1 MIYLSRKILTNTLH
15 NAILVTS
22 KLTLLISSRMN
33 VTELARKLHIHPK
46 ELLEILP
53 AYGFDIGKKAIKI
66 DNKVA
71 QQIIKKWRFIKR
83 ELDEKKLKELED
95 EKNKA
100 KELRK
105 EQGIT
110 IYIGDKIIVRDLADS
125 MQMPVTQL
133 ITELMKNGIL
143 ANMNQNIDFDTA
155 AVISEEL
162 GFSVSRLDKKNG
174 DSEII
179 EDILANALLK
189 QKNKIAR
196 PPVIVVMGHVD
207 HGKTKLLD
215 TIRQTNIIDTE
226 SGGITQ
232 HIGAYQTTWK
242 DPKTGIERDLT
253 FIDTPGHEAFTVM
266 RSRGAKVADIAIL
279 VVAADDGVNTQT
291 KEVIQ
296 IIKAAKLPFVVA
308 INKIDKEG
316 ADIQKVK
323 TELSH
328 YDIIPED
335 WGGNVPMVEISAK
348 EKLNID
354 KLLDVLLLVGD
365 MSAEE
370 ITADASGLA
379 AGTVIESHVDKG
391 MGPVATVLVQA
402 GTLKKN
408 DPLVFNGEIY
418 GKVRAMKDHKGNFID
433 EATPSVP
440 AQIIGFKVTPRV
452 GDILDVGSAAEAKL
466 VDVKSKKSEQTGA
479 ETHSVVQQVSEDD
492 EKKKTLNLI
501 IKADV
506 LGSLEAIIG
515 TLETIQHDEVG
526 VKIIGKGLGN
536 ITDDDIARAESGNG
550 TIIGFNVKANLIIAE
565 TLREKNIPFFHY
577 SVIYALTDWV
587 KVELEKLLEHE
598 MIVTELGIVK
608 ILAVFRTDKN
618 AMTIGGRVEEG
629 KILKNAKVRIK
640 RAGEIV
646 GIGKLTQI
654 QSGKS
659 EVKSAPAGTECGMRY
674 EGKTKIEV
682 GDVFEAYSEESKIRK
697 IEFK

>member
-1 MIYLSRKILTNTLH
+1 
-15 NAILVTS
+15 
-22 KLTLLISSRMN
+22 MN
-33 VTELARKLHIHPK
+33 VTELARKLRIHPK

-53 AYGFDIGKKAIKI
+53 EYGFDIGKKAIKI

-71 QQIIKKWRFIKR
+71 QQIIKKWRYIKR
-83 ELDEKKLKELED
+83 ELDEKKIKEIE
-95 EKNKA
+95 EQKA
-100 KELRK
+100 KEKELRK
-105 EQGIT
+105 EQGIEIT
-110 IYIGDKIIVRDLADS
+110 ISDLITVRDLADK

-143 ANMNQNIDFDTA
+143 ANMNQNIDFETA
-155 AVISEEL
+155 AVMSEEL
-162 GFSVSRLDKKNG
+162 GFTVTRESGKTDDTEVV
-174 DSEII
+174 
-179 EDILANALLK
+179 EDELEGILAG
-189 QKNKIAR
+189 QKNKTTR

-215 TIRQTNIIDTE
+215 TIRQTNIVDTE

-242 DPKTGIERDLT
+242 DPKTKEERDLT

-279 VVAADDGVNTQT
+279 VVAADDGVKQQT

-296 IIKAAKLPFVVA
+296 IIKAAKLPVVVA

-316 ADIQKVK
+316 ADVQKVK

-328 YDIIPED
+328 FGMIAED
-335 WGGNVPMVEISAK
+335 WGGDVPMVEISAK

-365 MSAEE
+365 MSADE
-370 ITADASGLA
+370 ITADANMPA

-391 MGPVATVLVQA
+391 MGPVATVLVQT

-418 GKVRAMKDHKGNFID
+418 GKVRAMKDHRGNLIE

-440 AQIIGFKVTPRV
+440 AQIIGFKVAPRV
-452 GDILDVGSAAEAKL
+452 GDILTVGSAKNAKKI
-466 VDVKSKKSEQTGA
+466 DIKSKRAEQTGA
-479 ETHSVVQQVSEDD
+479 ETHMILPQNDDEDD
-492 EKKKTLNLI
+492 KKKKTLNLV
-501 IKADV
+501 IKTDV

-515 TLETIQHDEVG
+515 TLETIQHEEVG

-536 ITDDDIARAESGNG
+536 ITDADIAKAEAGHG
-550 TIIGFNVKANLIIAE
+550 TVVGFNVKADLAIE
-565 TLREKNIPFFHY
+565 EKLREKNVPYKHFKI
-577 SVIYALTDWV
+577 IYGLTDWV
-587 KVELEKLLEHE
+587 KEELETLLDHE
-598 MIVTELGIVK
+598 MIVTEIGILKV
-608 ILAVFRTDKN
+608 LAIFRTDKN

-629 KILKNAKVRIK
+629 KLIKGAKVRVK
-640 RAGEIV
+640 RAGEIIGV
-646 GIGKLTQI
+646 GVLTQL

-659 EVKSAPAGTECGMRY
+659 EVKKAPAGTECGMRY
-674 EGKTKIEV
+674 EGKVKIEA
-682 GDVFEAYSEESKIRK
+682 DDILEAYTEESKVRK